1 MKKIGFVIPWYGE
14 NIPGGAENSLK
25 GIVEHLRNAGMD
37 VEILTTR
44 VKQFDSDWNKNYY
57 SKGIQLINN
66 VPVRRF
72 NVTKGN
78 RRNFGDVNL
87 KLMNHLPITYEEEEI
102 FLRECVNS
110 KALYGYIREHQAEYD
125 LFVFTPYMF
134 GTTYY
139 GVQEVREK
147 AVLIPCFHDES
158 YFYMKHFK
166 EGFSK
171 VKGMVFMSE
180 PEKLLAESAYQ
191 IEDVQKAVLGTG
203 VNTENIGNA
212 IAFRKKYNI
221 NKPFLL
227 YAGRKDAG
235 KNVNLLLEYYKN
247 YVLRKGS
254 DIELVLIGGGQIDIP
269 DVICSHVHDLGYL
282 PIQDKY
288 DAYAA
293 ALALCNP
300 SNNESF
306 SIVIM
311 ESWICGR
318 PVLVS
323 EKCAVTKDFVKRAQG
338 GLYFKDYADFEGT
351 LNYFLQHGNVAEI
364 MGQNGKCFVKQ
375 NFAWDVIRDRYT
387 EFFLQISGAN

>member
-25 GIVEHLRNAGMD
+25 GIVEHLRSAGMD

-57 SKGIQLINN
+57 PKGIQLINN

-78 RRNFGDVNL
+78 RRNFRDVNL
-87 KLMNHLPITYEEEEI
+87 KLMNHLQITYEEEEI

-110 KALYGYIREHQAEYD
+110 KALYEYIREHQAEYD

-139 GVQEVREK
+139 GVQEVWEK

-166 EGFSK
+166 EVFSK

-180 PEKLLAESAYQ
+180 QEKLLAESVYR
-191 IEDVQKAVLGTG
+191 IDGVQKAVLGTG
-203 VNTENIGNA
+203 VNIENIGNA
-212 IAFRKKYNI
+212 ISFRKKYNI
-221 NKPFLL
+221 EKPFLL
-227 YAGRKDAG
+227 YAGRKDVG

-247 YVLRKGS
+247 YVLRKGA
-254 DIELVLIGGGQIDIP
+254 DIELVLIGGGQIEIP
-269 DVICSHVHDLGYL
+269 DAIRANVHDLGYL
-282 PIQDKY
+282 PMQDKY

-293 ALALCNP
+293 ALVLCNP

-323 EKCAVTKDFVKRAQG
+323 ENCAVTKDFVKRAQG

-351 LNYFLQHGNVAEI
+351 LNYFLQHSDVAEI
-364 MGQNGKCFVKQ
+364 MGQNGKCFVEQ

-387 EFFLQISGAN
+387 VFFGKLV